1 MEEKRKIRVEY
12 HFSESLK
19 KKKKYLISFLCIYT
33 LIAYLNFFNAMEQ
46 YFFIDNATFMAC
58 GVTPCMLIP
67 LIFLIILKNT
77 KPEKKYLYVEDNQ
90 DQN

>member
-19 KKKKYLISFLCIYT
+19 KKKTYLISFPCVYT
-33 LIAYLNFFNAMEQ
+33 LIAMLNLYHSVRKYIFVNDVQMLGF
-46 YFFIDNATFMAC
+46 
-58 GVTPCMLIP
+58 GLTPFTVIP
-67 LIFLIILKNT
+67 LIILIILKNT

-90 DQN
+90 DEN